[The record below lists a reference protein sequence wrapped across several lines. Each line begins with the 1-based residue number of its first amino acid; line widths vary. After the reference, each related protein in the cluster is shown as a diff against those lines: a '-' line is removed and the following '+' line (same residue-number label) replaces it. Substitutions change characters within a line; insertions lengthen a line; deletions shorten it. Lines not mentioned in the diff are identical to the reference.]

1 MKLTDKQA
9 LQEWEQYLQSIREET
24 AIDRA
29 MPVAER
35 EKRRQWLEA
44 HPLEWIKELFP
55 RFAKYD
61 FAGFQKKAIAS
72 FGKPRRA
79 TGTRCSHGRVS
90 CQRAPR

>member
-44 HPLEWIKELFP
+44 HPAQNGSK
-55 RFAKYD
+55 
-61 FAGFQKKAIAS
+61 S
-72 FGKPRRA
+72 
-79 TGTRCSHGRVS
+79 CSHSPPHVPGQIRRRPQPPPTIS
-90 CQRAPR
+90 TRMKNAAILK

>member
-35 EKRRQWLEA
+35 EKRRQW
-44 HPLEWIKELFP
+44 PLRRIPP
-55 RFAKYD
+55 RMD
-61 FAGFQKKAIAS
+61 
-72 FGKPRRA
+72 
-79 TGTRCSHGRVS
+79 
-90 CQRAPR
+90 QRAVPTVRQI

>member
-29 MPVAER
+29 TPVAER

-44 HPLEWIKELFP
+44 HPAQNGSKSFSHSPSLMYP
-55 RFAKYD
+55 ARFA
-61 FAGFQKKAIAS
+61 GGRS
-72 FGKPRRA
+72 RPR
-79 TGTRCSHGRVS
+79 
-90 CQRAPR
+90 

>member
-29 MPVAER
+29 MPVPER

-61 FAGFQKKAIAS
+61 FAGFQKKAIA
-72 FGKPRRA
+72 RIIRQA
-79 TGTRCSHGRVS
+79 TEGNWYEVLS
-90 CQRAPR
+90 